1 MSVIWLYIY
10 IYMYMFYV
18 DTSVMA
24 TEGRSW
30 VQIPAVGLAIHQPT
44 SVCRGEKDIYT
55 MVLL

>member
-1 MSVIWLYIY
+1 
-10 IYMYMFYV
+10 MYVYVYV

-30 VQIPAVGLAIHQPT
+30 VQIPAVGSAIHQPT

-55 MVLL
+55 IVLL